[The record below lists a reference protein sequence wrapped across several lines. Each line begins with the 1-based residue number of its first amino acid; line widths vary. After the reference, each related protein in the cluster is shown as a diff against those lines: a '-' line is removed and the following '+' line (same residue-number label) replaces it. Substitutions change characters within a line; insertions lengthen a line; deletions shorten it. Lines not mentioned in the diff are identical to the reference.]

1 MTYAEKMEVLMKY
14 RRAGERIGRLMEEK
28 EVWMERA
35 TSVNQVYRQAP
46 GMGSGGPGKILSA
59 VEKMDEIEREIT
71 EEIDK
76 LADLRKIV
84 SLGIRGI
91 RDDRMQ
97 DILGYRY
104 LLGMTWT
111 QVADKMELDER
122 WVRRLHVRAVT
133 QLTLESPP

>member
-1 MTYAEKMEVLMKY
+1 MTYGEKMDILMKY
-14 RRAGERIGRLMEEK
+14 RRTDKRIGCLMEEK
-28 EVWMERA
+28 VVWMERA
-35 TSVNQVYRQAP
+35 TSVNQVYRQVP
-46 GMGSGGPGKILSA
+46 STGSGGPGKILSA
-59 VEKMDEIEREIT
+59 VEKMDEIDREIT

-84 SLGIRGI
+84 NLGIR
-91 RDDRMQ
+91 RVSDDKLQ
-97 DILGYRY
+97 DILRYRY

-111 QVADKMELDER
+111 QVADKMEMDER

>member
-1 MTYAEKMEVLMKY
+1 MTYGEKMDILMKY
-14 RRAGERIGRLMEEK
+14 RRTDKRIGRLMEEK
-28 EVWMERA
+28 AAWMERA
-35 TSVNQVYRQAP
+35 ISVNQVYRQAP
-46 GMGSGGPGKILSA
+46 GIGSGGPGKILSA

-84 SLGIRGI
+84 SLGIRRV
-91 RDDRMQ
+91 RDDKLQ

-104 LLGMTWT
+104 LLGMTWA
-111 QVADKMELDER
+111 QVADKMEMDER